1 MTNIEDY
8 TKIVE
13 ETRKRTLRKTAE
25 LREKFPNETFP
36 SEEEIKKYNEAK
48 LLKYHLKI
56 SERYYHV
63 IIEEIEEKQEYTRED
78 VMD

>member
-1 MTNIEDY
+1 MININDY

-36 SEEEIKKYNEAK
+36 SEKEIKG
-48 LLKYHLKI
+48 
-56 SERYYHV
+56 
-63 IIEEIEEKQEYTRED
+63 
-78 VMD
+78 